1 MNYGLGRVSFVYTVS
16 SVLYWPWNIFL
27 LKFHVDERSFSV
39 WRNSLLEGRF
49 FSCRVIC
56 LELNEC
62 TRESGRVWR
71 SLEACY
77 NSLLI
82 GYQYWNI
89 IIEREII
96 LSRTLLKIQ
105 ASSSKRDPNSFYK
118 CNSILDHKTLKLY
131 LLILI
136 HAFSYIQRN
145 SIVNILLFGTYRVK
159 KYPFEH
165 LDMHG
170 GICCNAPWEIRITG
184 NTEVRVVSQSVCL
197 VRNIPGK
204 C

>member
-1 MNYGLGRVSFVYTVS
+1 MSYGLGRVSFVDTGS
-16 SVLYWPWNIFL
+16 SVLYCGLEDFLINVPCWWEEFFCLEKFFVRREIFL
-27 LKFHVDERSFSV
+27 
-39 WRNSLLEGRF
+39 WRI
-49 FSCRVIC
+49 IC
-56 LELNEC
+56 LEINEF
-62 TRESGRVWR
+62 TRKSGRVWR

-77 NSLLI
+77 NSLLV

-96 LSRTLLKIQ
+96 LSQTLLKIQ

-118 CNSILDHKTLKLY
+118 CNSILHHKALKLY

-136 HAFSYIQRN
+136 HAFPYIQRN
-145 SIVNILLFGTYRVK
+145 WIVNVLLFK

-170 GICCNAPWEIRITG
+170 RICCNSPWEIRITG
-184 NTEVRVVSQSVCL
+184 NTEVRVVSHSVCL